1 MAYRKSYRA
10 NRTGRTNWTSAVPR
24 WSQTQTDTTN
34 LIFRE
39 WMGRIGVTDIRSYF
53 ERLLVPIVICV
64 VLGAVIG
71 TFRDG
76 WSGMFWYALAGIAA
90 PAAIP
95 WLFIVVG
102 FAVFLA
108 LAYVAVWTVL
118 IYGVLWILSH

>member
-1 MAYRKSYRA
+1 
-10 NRTGRTNWTSAVPR
+10 
-24 WSQTQTDTTN
+24 
-34 LIFRE
+34 
-39 WMGRIGVTDIRSYF
+39 VTDIRSYF